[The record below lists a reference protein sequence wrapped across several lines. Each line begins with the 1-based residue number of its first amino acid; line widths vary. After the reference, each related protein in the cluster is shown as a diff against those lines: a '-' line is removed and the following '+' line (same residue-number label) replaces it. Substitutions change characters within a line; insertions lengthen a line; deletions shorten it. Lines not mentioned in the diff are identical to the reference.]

1 MSSRA
6 AARCLFFLRY
16 RIERGVRLVTRAWRA
31 VQPGSVWL
39 GEGSPCAA
47 RSCNGWTSCRPV
59 RRHVY
64 SGPDDFKP
72 ETTKYD
78 PTSIRGPSVQARS
91 RSRAGRSRAS
101 RPRSDRPA
109 PEPGVFS
116 VKCVV
121 SVLVIRACVSV
132 TGKAAKAQRLS
143 TILDNGHQRVIT
155 GSHSSRPTRWPWLPP
170 AWRRQRRHAAARL
183 SCNPRGSR

>member
-64 SGPDDFKP
+64 SGPDDFKLRS
-72 ETTKYD
+72 TD
-78 PTSIRGPSVQARS
+78 PTVRSEDRASKPRS
-91 RSRAGRSRAS
+91 RCPGPVGRARRGRDRIAR
-101 RPRSDRPA
+101 RPNRVCLVS
-109 PEPGVFS
+109 
-116 VKCVV
+116 
-121 SVLVIRACVSV
+121 SVL
-132 TGKAAKAQRLS
+132 
-143 TILDNGHQRVIT
+143 
-155 GSHSSRPTRWPWLPP
+155 
-170 AWRRQRRHAAARL
+170 
-183 SCNPRGSR
+183 

>member
-64 SGPDDFKP
+64 SGPDDFKLRSTIQLRSEDRASKP
-72 ETTKYD
+72 G
-78 PTSIRGPSVQARS
+78 RGPGPVGRARRGRDRIARRPNRVSLVSSV
-91 RSRAGRSRAS
+91 GY
-101 RPRSDRPA
+101 PT
-109 PEPGVFS
+109 
-116 VKCVV
+116 
-121 SVLVIRACVSV
+121 CVSV

-155 GSHSSRPTRWPWLPP
+155 GSHSSRPCRWPWLPP